1 MKLLS
6 PLFIAFLLLVS
17 SCTSK
22 TDKAQEIVRD
32 FSKALS
38 NGDSIAIKRIY
49 PSSASFFNLFPTM
62 GDIDEI
68 SARVKRDYLKIR
80 HCLLS
85 AANQWIIQF

>member
-1 MKLLS
+1 MRLLS

-38 NGDSIAIKRIY
+38 NGDV
-49 PSSASFFNLFPTM
+49 T
-62 GDIDEI
+62 
-68 SARVKRDYLKIR
+68 
-80 HCLLS
+80 
-85 AANQWIIQF
+85 IQRTRYSDNVE

>member
-38 NGDSIAIKRIY
+38 NVDSIAIKK
-49 PSSASFFNLFPTM
+49 NLSIICVFLQF
-62 GDIDEI
+62 I
-68 SARVKRDYLKIR
+68 SY
-80 HCLLS
+80 HG
-85 AANQWIIQF
+85 